1 MLRSLRLF
9 AMTLLAITPLTALC
23 ATGPLEVTLRTSE
36 NPREAEL
43 GIVVVTVANQSDRP
57 LLILTADS
65 AFATDGD
72 HLFNDVMSVT
82 DAEGRAVAYYGR
94 AVRPALGYPQAYMTL
109 APGDGKESRVDLP
122 ANYAVDGGTYTV
134 TYTQRYGE
142 VGEMDADAAPDREA
156 HSNALKF
163 YANANLIQAK
173 QGAATALL
181 KPAAARA
188 PGPDNTCR
196 ETDEHPDPTTINKAR
211 SLAASWAF
219 SGYSDA
225 GDLFGISY
233 APDATGKIVW
243 RAKLPNS
250 AKSTMTGSSRSGRAL

>member
-1 MLRSLRLF
+1 MLRSHRLF
-9 AMTLLAITPLTALC
+9 AMTLLAITPLTASC

-36 NPREAEL
+36 NPQEAEL
-43 GIVVVTVANQSDRP
+43 GIVVVTVTNQSDRS

-65 AFATDGD
+65 ALVTDGD
-72 HLFNDVMSVT
+72 RLFNDVMSVM
-82 DAEGRAVAYYGR
+82 DADGHAVAYHGR
-94 AVRPALGYPQAYMTL
+94 AVRPALGNPQAYATL
-109 APGDGKESRVDLP
+109 APGERKESRVDLP

-142 VGEMDADAAPDREA
+142 VGEMDRDAAPAREA

-163 YANANLIQAK
+163 YANTNLIQAK
-173 QGAATALL
+173 RGAATALL

-196 ETDEHPDPTTINKAR
+196 ETDEHPDRTTINEAR

-219 SGYSDA
+219 FGYSDA
-225 GDLFGISY
+225 GELFGTSY

-243 RAKLPNS
+243 RAKLSND
-250 AKSTMTGSSRSGRAL
+250 ANYTT